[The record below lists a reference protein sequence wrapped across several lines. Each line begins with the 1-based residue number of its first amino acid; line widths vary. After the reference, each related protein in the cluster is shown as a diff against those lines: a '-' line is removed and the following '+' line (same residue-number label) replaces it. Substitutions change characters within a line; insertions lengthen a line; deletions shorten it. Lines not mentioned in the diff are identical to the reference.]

1 MTIKVRD
8 FEVRLTRTKEERR
21 QVRALRYAV
30 FVEEEGASA
39 TEEQKNLREEYD
51 SYDRFAEYL
60 GVFHNGKIVGTYRI
74 INREAAE
81 KMGGFYTETEFDIS
95 KIKKSGANIAEMS
108 RACVAPEYREN
119 ALVMRLLWVGLGEYI
134 VRNKIGIVFGVAS
147 WTGTNPANS
156 AQAISYLYYNHLSP
170 LRLRATVEST
180 KLVEGVNPK
189 LTRMNILPEVFVDPV
204 LARRE
209 MTPLVKG
216 YLRINAT
223 FGRGV
228 FIDKPFNSY
237 DVIVMLETRKMD
249 SAYKKR
255 FFGTDDVFEGQDFEL
270 PTNFIQTLGK
280 IITSPA
286 KGAMRVVRSMFEFL
300 LREDAADAEFIQDQD
315 KSDDDSEQKDE

>member
-74 INREAAE
+74 INRDAAE

-95 KIKKSGANIAEMS
+95 EIKKSGANIAEMS

-147 WTGTNPANS
+147 WTGTNPAAS

-170 LRLRATVEST
+170 LSLRATVDTT
-180 KLVEGVNPK
+180 KLVDGVNPK
-189 LTRMNILPEVFVDPV
+189 LTRMNILPAVFVDPNM
-204 LARRE
+204 ARRE

-228 FIDKPFNSY
+228 FIDKPFNTY
-237 DVIVMLETRKMD
+237 DVFVMLRTRDMN
-249 SAYKKR
+249 AVYKKH
-255 FFGTDDVFEGQDFEL
+255 FLGTDESFEGEDFEL
-270 PTNFIQTLGK
+270 PSNFIQTLGK
-280 IITSPA
+280 FITTPA
-286 KGAMRVVRSMFEFL
+286 KGAVRVVRSVFAFL
-300 LREDAADAEFIQDQD
+300 LREDAADAEFIQED
-315 KSDDDSEQKDE
+315 KPTEEEE

>member
-1 MTIKVRD
+1 MSIKVRD

-21 QVRALRYAV
+21 QVRALRYRV

-74 INREAAE
+74 INRDAAE

-95 KIKKSGANIAEMS
+95 KIKRSGTNIAEMS
-108 RACVAPEYREN
+108 RACVAPEYRDN

-147 WTGTNPANS
+147 WTGTNPAMS

-170 LRLRATVEST
+170 LRLRATVDPT
-180 KLVEGVNPK
+180 KLADGVNPK
-189 LTRMNILPEVFVDPV
+189 LTRMNILPAVFVDAAE
-204 LARRE
+204 ARRQ

-237 DVIVMLETRKMD
+237 DVFVMLETRKMD
-249 SAYKKR
+249 ALYRKR
-255 FFGTDDVFEGQDFEL
+255 FLGTDESFEGENFEL
-270 PTNFIQTLGK
+270 PSNFIQTLGK
-280 IITSPA
+280 IITTPA
-286 KGAMRVVRSMFEFL
+286 VGAVRVVRSVFAFL
-300 LREDAADAEFIQDQD
+300 LREDAADAELIAED
-315 KSDDDSEQKDE
+315 KPTEEEE

>member
-1 MTIKVRD
+1 MAIKVRD
-8 FEVRLTRTKEERR
+8 FEVRLTRTKDERR
-21 QVRALRYAV
+21 QVRQLRYTV

-39 TEEQKNLREEYD
+39 TEEQKQLREEYD
-51 SYDRFAEYL
+51 SYDRFADYL
-60 GVFHNGKIVGTYRI
+60 AVFHEGRVVGTYRI
-74 INREAAE
+74 INRDAAD
-81 KMGGFYTETEFDIS
+81 KMGGFYTESEFNIS
-95 KIKKSGANIAEMS
+95 KIKNSGANIAEMS

-147 WTGTNPANS
+147 WPGTNPAMS

-170 LRLRATVEST
+170 LRLRATVDPT
-180 KLVEGVNPK
+180 KLVDGVNPK
-189 LTRMNILPEVFVDPV
+189 LTRMNILPQVFVDP
-204 LARRE
+204 AEAKRQ

-237 DVIVMLETRKMD
+237 DVFVMLQTKNMD
-249 SAYKKR
+249 SVYRKR
-255 FFGTDDVFEGQDFEL
+255 FFGTDESFEGEDFEL
-270 PTNFIQTLGK
+270 PTGFMQTLGK

-286 KGAMRVVRSMFEFL
+286 KGAMRVVRSVFSFL
-300 LREDAADAEFIQDQD
+300 LREDAADAEFIQDTERTEDED
-315 KSDDDSEQKDE
+315 KGDE

>member
-1 MTIKVRD
+1 MSIKVRD

-21 QVRALRYAV
+21 QVRALRYRV

-74 INREAAE
+74 INRDAAE

-95 KIKKSGANIAEMS
+95 KIKRSGTNIAEMS
-108 RACVAPEYREN
+108 RACVAPEYRDN

-147 WTGTNPANS
+147 WTGTNPAMS

-170 LRLRATVEST
+170 LRLRATVDPT
-180 KLVEGVNPK
+180 KLADGVNPK
-189 LTRMNILPEVFVDPV
+189 LTRMNILPAVFVDAAE
-204 LARRE
+204 ARRQ

-237 DVIVMLETRKMD
+237 DVFVMLETRKMD
-249 SAYKKR
+249 ALYRKR
-255 FFGTDDVFEGQDFEL
+255 FLGTDESFEGENFEL
-270 PTNFIQTLGK
+270 PSNFIQTLGK
-280 IITSPA
+280 VITSPA
-286 KGAMRVVRSMFEFL
+286 KGAMRVVRSVFAFL
-300 LREDAADAEFIQDQD
+300 LREDAADAELIAED
-315 KSDDDSEQKDE
+315 KPTEEEE

>member
-1 MTIKVRD
+1 MSIKVRD
-8 FEVRLTRTKEERR
+8 FEVRMTRTKEERR
-21 QVRALRYAV
+21 QVRQLRYSV

-60 GVFHNGKIVGTYRI
+60 GVFHEGRVVGTYRI
-74 INREAAE
+74 INRDAAE

-95 KIKKSGANIAEMS
+95 KIKKSGANIVEMS

-119 ALVMRLLWVGLGEYI
+119 ALVMRLLWAGLGEYI
-134 VRNKIGIVFGVAS
+134 MRHKIGIVFGVAS
-147 WTGTNPANS
+147 WTGTNPAES

-180 KLVEGVNPK
+180 KLAPGVNPK
-189 LTRMNILPEVFVDPV
+189 LTRMNILPEVFVDANI
-204 LARRE
+204 ARRQ
-209 MTPLVKG
+209 MTPLIKG

-237 DVIVMLETRKMD
+237 DVFVMLRTKDMDALYRKH
-249 SAYKKR
+249 
-255 FFGTDDVFEGQDFEL
+255 FFGTNESFEGEDFEL
-270 PTNFIQTLGK
+270 PSNFIQTLGK
-280 IITSPA
+280 IIASPA
-286 KGAMRVVRSMFEFL
+286 KGAMRVMRSVFAFL
-300 LREDAADAEFIQDQD
+300 LREDAADAELIQDTD
-315 KSDDDSEQKDE
+315 KTDEDERQE

>member
-1 MTIKVRD
+1 MSIKVRD

-21 QVRALRYAV
+21 QVRALRYRV

-74 INREAAE
+74 INRDAAE

-95 KIKKSGANIAEMS
+95 KIKRSGTNIAEMS

-147 WTGTNPANS
+147 WTGTNPAMS

-170 LRLRATVEST
+170 LRLRATVDPT
-180 KLVEGVNPK
+180 KLADGVNPK
-189 LTRMNILPEVFVDPV
+189 LTRMNILPAVFVDAAE
-204 LARRE
+204 ARRQ

-237 DVIVMLETRKMD
+237 DVFVMLETRKMD
-249 SAYKKR
+249 ALYRKR
-255 FFGTDDVFEGQDFEL
+255 FLGTDESFEGENFEL
-270 PTNFIQTLGK
+270 PSNFIQTLGK
-280 IITSPA
+280 IITTPA
-286 KGAMRVVRSMFEFL
+286 VGAVRVVRSVFAFL
-300 LREDAADAEFIQDQD
+300 LREDAADAELIAED
-315 KSDDDSEQKDE
+315 KPTEEEE

>member
-1 MTIKVRD
+1 MSIKVRD

-21 QVRALRYAV
+21 QVRALRYRV

-74 INREAAE
+74 INRDAAE

-95 KIKKSGANIAEMS
+95 KIKRSGTNIAEMS

-147 WTGTNPANS
+147 WTGTNPAMS

-170 LRLRATVEST
+170 LRLRATVDPT
-180 KLVEGVNPK
+180 KLADGVNPK
-189 LTRMNILPEVFVDPV
+189 LTRMNILPAVFVDAAE
-204 LARRE
+204 ARRQ

-237 DVIVMLETRKMD
+237 DVFVMLETRKMD
-249 SAYKKR
+249 ALYRKR
-255 FFGTDDVFEGQDFEL
+255 FLGTDESFEGENFEL
-270 PTNFIQTLGK
+270 PSNFIQTLGK
-280 IITSPA
+280 IITTPA
-286 KGAMRVVRSMFEFL
+286 VGAMRVVRSVFAFL
-300 LREDAADAEFIQDQD
+300 LREDAADAELIAED
-315 KSDDDSEQKDE
+315 KPTEEEE

>member
-1 MTIKVRD
+1 M
-8 FEVRLTRTKEERR
+8 R
-21 QVRALRYAV
+21 QLRYTV

-74 INREAAE
+74 INRDAAE

-95 KIKKSGANIAEMS
+95 KIKRSGTNIAEMS

-147 WTGTNPANS
+147 WTGTNPAMS

-170 LRLRATVEST
+170 LRLRATVDPT
-180 KLVEGVNPK
+180 KLADGVNPK
-189 LTRMNILPEVFVDPV
+189 LTRMNILPAVFVDAAE
-204 LARRE
+204 ARRQ

-237 DVIVMLETRKMD
+237 DVFVMLETRKMD
-249 SAYKKR
+249 ALYRKR
-255 FFGTDDVFEGQDFEL
+255 FLGTDESFEGENFEL
-270 PTNFIQTLGK
+270 PSNFIQTLGK
-280 IITSPA
+280 IITTPA
-286 KGAMRVVRSMFEFL
+286 VGAMRVVRSVFAFL
-300 LREDAADAEFIQDQD
+300 LREDAADAELIAED
-315 KSDDDSEQKDE
+315 KPTEEEE

>member
-1 MTIKVRD
+1 MSIKVRD

-21 QVRALRYAV
+21 QVRALRYKC

-39 TEEQKNLREEYD
+39 TEEQKQLREEYD

-60 GVFHNGKIVGTYRI
+60 AVFHNGDVVGTYRI
-74 INREAAE
+74 INRDAAE

-119 ALVMRLLWVGLGEYI
+119 ALVMRLLWAGLGEYI

-147 WTGTNPANS
+147 WTGRNPAMS

-170 LRLRATVEST
+170 LRLRATVDT
-180 KLVEGVNPK
+180 TQLADGVNPK
-189 LTRMNILPEVFVDPV
+189 LTRMNILPQVFVDK
-204 LARRE
+204 AEAMRQ

-237 DVIVMLETRKMD
+237 DVFVMLRTKDMD
-249 SAYKKR
+249 AVYKKH
-255 FFGTDDVFEGQDFEL
+255 FFGTDESFEGEDFEL

-280 IITSPA
+280 IITSPV
-286 KGAMRVVRSMFEFL
+286 KGAVQVARSVFSFL
-300 LREDAADAEFIQDQD
+300 LREDAADAELIQD
-315 KSDDDSEQKDE
+315 KLEDEEERGE

>member
-21 QVRALRYAV
+21 MVRALRYTV

-60 GVFHNGKIVGTYRI
+60 AVFHNGKIVGTYRI

-81 KMGGFYTETEFDIS
+81 KMGGFYTESEFDIS

-108 RACVAPEYREN
+108 RACVDPAYRDN

-147 WTGTNPANS
+147 WVGTNPAVS

-180 KLVEGVNPK
+180 KLAAGVNPK

-237 DVIVMLETRKMD
+237 DVFVMLQTKNMDALYRKH
-249 SAYKKR
+249 
-255 FFGTDDVFEGQDFEL
+255 FLGTEESFEGEDFEL
-270 PTNFIQTLGK
+270 PSNFIQTLGK
-280 IITSPA
+280 IITSPV
-286 KGAMRVVRSMFEFL
+286 KGAVQVARSVFSFL
-300 LREDAADAEFIQDQD
+300 LREDAADAELIQDSD
-315 KSDDDSEQKDE
+315 KAEDEERGE

>member
-1 MTIKVRD
+1 MSIKVRD
-8 FEVRLTRTKEERR
+8 FEVRMTRTKEERR
-21 QVRALRYAV
+21 QVRALRYRV

-60 GVFHNGKIVGTYRI
+60 GVFHEGRVVGTYRI
-74 INREAAE
+74 INRDAAE

-95 KIKKSGANIAEMS
+95 KIKKSGANIVEMS

-119 ALVMRLLWVGLGEYI
+119 ALVMRLLWAGLGEYI
-134 VRNKIGIVFGVAS
+134 MRHKIGIVFGVAS
-147 WTGTNPANS
+147 WTGTNPAES

-170 LRLRATVEST
+170 LSLRATVEST
-180 KLVEGVNPK
+180 KLAPGVNPK
-189 LTRMNILPEVFVDPV
+189 LTRMNILPEVFVDANI
-204 LARRE
+204 ARRQ

-237 DVIVMLETRKMD
+237 R
-249 SAYKKR
+249 
-255 FFGTDDVFEGQDFEL
+255 
-270 PTNFIQTLGK
+270 
-280 IITSPA
+280 
-286 KGAMRVVRSMFEFL
+286 
-300 LREDAADAEFIQDQD
+300 
-315 KSDDDSEQKDE
+315 

>member
-1 MTIKVRD
+1 MSIKVRD

-21 QVRALRYAV
+21 QVRALRYRV

-74 INREAAE
+74 INRDAAE

-95 KIKKSGANIAEMS
+95 KINRSGTNIAEMS

-147 WTGTNPANS
+147 WTGTNPAMS

-170 LRLRATVEST
+170 LRLRATVDPT
-180 KLVEGVNPK
+180 KLVDGVNPK
-189 LTRMNILPEVFVDPV
+189 LTRMNILPAVFVDAAE
-204 LARRE
+204 ARRQ

-237 DVIVMLETRKMD
+237 DVFVMLETRKMD
-249 SAYKKR
+249 ALYRKR
-255 FFGTDDVFEGQDFEL
+255 FLGTDESFEGENFEL
-270 PTNFIQTLGK
+270 PSNFIQTLGK
-280 IITSPA
+280 IITTPA
-286 KGAMRVVRSMFEFL
+286 VGAMRVVRSVFAFL
-300 LREDAADAEFIQDQD
+300 LREDAADAELIAED
-315 KSDDDSEQKDE
+315 KPTEEEE

>member
-1 MTIKVRD
+1 MSIKVRD

-21 QVRALRYAV
+21 QVRALRYRV

-74 INREAAE
+74 INRDAAE

-95 KIKKSGANIAEMS
+95 KIKRSGTNIAEMS

-147 WTGTNPANS
+147 WTGTNPAMS

-170 LRLRATVEST
+170 LRLRATVDPT
-180 KLVEGVNPK
+180 KLADGVNPK
-189 LTRMNILPEVFVDPV
+189 LTRMNILPAVFVDAAE
-204 LARRE
+204 ARRQ

-237 DVIVMLETRKMD
+237 DVFVMLETRKMD
-249 SAYKKR
+249 ALYRKR
-255 FFGTDDVFEGQDFEL
+255 FLGTDESFEGENFEL
-270 PTNFIQTLGK
+270 PSNFIQTLGK
-280 IITSPA
+280 IITTPA
-286 KGAMRVVRSMFEFL
+286 VGAMRVVRSVFAFL
-300 LREDAADAEFIQDQD
+300 LREDAADAELIAED
-315 KSDDDSEQKDE
+315 KPNEEEE

>member
-74 INREAAE
+74 INRDAAE

-147 WTGTNPANS
+147 WTGTNPAAS

-170 LRLRATVEST
+170 LRLRATVDTT
-180 KLVEGVNPK
+180 KLVDGVNPK
-189 LTRMNILPEVFVDPV
+189 LTRMNILPAVFVDSNM
-204 LARRE
+204 ARRE
-209 MTPLVKG
+209 MTPLIKG

-228 FIDKPFNSY
+228 FIDKPFNTY
-237 DVIVMLETRKMD
+237 DVFVMLRTRDMN
-249 SAYKKR
+249 AVYKKH
-255 FFGTDDVFEGQDFEL
+255 FLGTDETFDGEDFEL
-270 PTNFIQTLGK
+270 PSNFIQTLGK
-280 IITSPA
+280 FITTPA
-286 KGAMRVVRSMFEFL
+286 KGAVRVVRSVFAFL
-300 LREDAADAEFIQDQD
+300 LREDAADAEFIQED
-315 KSDDDSEQKDE
+315 KPTEEEE

>member
-1 MTIKVRD
+1 MAIKVRD
-8 FEVRLTRTKEERR
+8 FEVRFTRNKEERR
-21 QVRALRYAV
+21 QVRQLRYTV

-39 TEEQKNLREEYD
+39 TEEQKQLREEYD

-60 GVFHNGKIVGTYRI
+60 AVFHQGRVVGTYRI
-74 INREAAE
+74 INRDAAE
-81 KMGGFYTETEFDIS
+81 KMGGFYTESEFDIS

-108 RACVAPEYREN
+108 RACVDPAYRDN

-147 WTGTNPANS
+147 WAGTNPAMS

-170 LRLRATVEST
+170 LRLRATVDTT

-189 LTRMNILPEVFVDPV
+189 LTRMNILPEVFVDR
-204 LARRE
+204 AEAMRQ

-237 DVIVMLETRKMD
+237 DVFVMLQTKNMDAVYRKH
-249 SAYKKR
+249 
-255 FFGTDDVFEGQDFEL
+255 FFGTDESFEGEDFEL
-270 PTNFIQTLGK
+270 PSNFIQTLGK
-280 IITSPA
+280 IITTPA
-286 KGAMRVVRSMFEFL
+286 KGAMRVVRSVFGFL
-300 LREDAADAEFIQDQD
+300 LREDAADAEFIQD
-315 KSDDDSEQKDE
+315 KPAEDEEEKAE